1 MTRRPVQSGSS
12 LLSDSPMSTLQA
24 LPVDL
29 RLDRSRHAAPQV
41 FEKLRDLI
49 VSLDL
54 KPGEPLARG
63 ELAEA
68 FGLSQTPIR
77 DALSQLRDEGLVD
90 IYPQHTT
97 AVSRIDIAA
106 ARQAHFLRRSLELEI
121 VRVLAGRNDP
131 ALVERL
137 RAHIDM
143 LRANRGAD
151 RYQGFLDADRAF
163 HREMHEAAG
172 VAGLWE
178 LEQRYSGHVDRL
190 RRLHLPEA
198 GKADRILRD
207 HQRIVDAIARQDAA
221 GAQEALR
228 EHLSGTLSQV
238 DEICERYPDYVRKG

>member
-1 MTRRPVQSGSS
+1 MT
-12 LLSDSPMSTLQA
+12 LLDTLPA
-24 LPVDL
+24 DL

-41 FEKLRDLI
+41 FQKLRDLI
-49 VSLDL
+49 MSLEL
-54 KPGEPLARG
+54 APGTVLSRG
-63 ELAEA
+63 ELADA

-90 IYPQHTT
+90 IFPQHTT

-121 VRVLAGRNDP
+121 VHQLAGQADA
-131 ALVERL
+131 ALIDRL
-137 RAHIDM
+137 QAHIDVQ
-143 LRANRGAD
+143 RANLGPE
-151 RYQGFLDADRAF
+151 RYQRFIAADQAF
-163 HREMHEAAG
+163 HREMHDAAG
-172 VAGLWE
+172 VGHLWE

-207 HQRIVDAIARQDAA
+207 HQRIVDAIAAQDVA
-221 GAQEALR
+221 GAQQALR

-238 DEICERYPDYVRKG
+238 DEICRRYPDYVVPA